1 MTHGEEAA
9 GAVYVQNVGQGDA
22 GPFHVD
28 FAGSCVGDSFR
39 DPPREISG
47 LTAGAEVYIHLT
59 FTFAGTGTCEVSV
72 EIDPANTLPETDE
85 TNNDVT
91 VAITSQ

>member
-1 MTHGEEAA
+1 M
-9 GAVYVQNVGQGDA
+9 
-22 GPFHVD
+22 
-28 FAGSCVGDSFR
+28 
-39 DPPREISG
+39 
-47 LTAGAEVYIHLT
+47 YIHLT